1 MNHATVLASLAILE
15 LALLA
20 LVIALE
26 CKEARRN
33 AEQIR
38 ILRRILGP
46 DYIDRDAIR
55 CRPLPALTWV
65 TICALSFTLS
75 SLLIR

>member
-1 MNHATVLASLAILE
+1 MNHTFTLIALSVLE

-20 LVIALE
+20 LVISLE
-26 CKEARRN
+26 CREAKRT
-33 AEQIR
+33 AEQLR

-46 DYIDRDAIR
+46 DYMDRDALR